1 MVCHRSLVELVH
13 DTPLPR
19 SLVRWLSN
27 YLNGRQAATSF
38 REHTSPHRI
47 IHCGVP
53 QGSVLSPTL
62 FNFYVHDAPP
72 PPDNVNLVSYAD
84 DFHPFASSSNIDIAS
99 NSINSYLK
107 RLYDFFTSRKLS
119 FASSKGSVTL
129 FSSYNKE
136 FNKTPSVLL
145 NNEALPLNKNP
156 TILGVTFDPTLCF
169 ATHCKQSAEKA
180 RRRIGI
186 LKALAGSTWGHSK
199 ETLLLTF
206 KALIRP
212 ILDYAAPAWSHA
224 SSNTSINCL
233 QVAQNQSLRVVT
245 GSNLMSSTAHLHS
258 ESEILTVKDHHTLLS
273 SQFFISTYRSHHPIN
288 FIHSHPPPPR
298 LLRPS
303 IISCFKEDTQKI

>member
-1 MVCHRSLVELVH
+1 M
-13 DTPLPR
+13 
-19 SLVRWLSN
+19 
-27 YLNGRQAATSF
+27 
-38 REHTSPHRI
+38 
-47 IHCGVP
+47 
-53 QGSVLSPTL
+53 
-62 FNFYVHDAPP
+62 
-72 PPDNVNLVSYAD
+72 
-84 DFHPFASSSNIDIAS
+84 
-99 NSINSYLK
+99 
-107 RLYDFFTSRKLS
+107 
-119 FASSKGSVTL
+119 
-129 FSSYNKE
+129 
-136 FNKTPSVLL
+136 
-145 NNEALPLNKNP
+145 
-156 TILGVTFDPTLCF
+156 TFDPTLCF

-273 SQFFISTYRSHHPIN
+273 SQFFLSLPIVPTIPLILY
-288 FIHSHPPPPR
+288 IHIP
-298 LLRPS
+298 LLPVY
-303 IISCFKEDTQKI
+303 FVPQL